1 VNQSFLFNGELLK
14 FIDNLDTG
22 LLPILFTVLLL
33 AFGMSFVA
41 PLIPLIIRDTGAS
54 AATIGQIAS
63 VYFLSFTLFTP
74 LMGKM
79 VDKAGSK
86 KIILSG
92 LLIYALCVF
101 AMIFANSAWYF
112 YLIRI
117 FQGVGT
123 ACLFAPTESAINVLS
138 TPERRSSNMG
148 LYGVVFAVGFALGP
162 GVGTYLFAYNHAVP
176 FIFGTAFSLA
186 GLLVMLRYYIDVPIP
201 IKTTDIRL
209 REFLNILRVPLL
221 AGLCY
226 AVVEASIGSFLS
238 LYLDNLGFKGAS
250 LGMAFTVFAVGGIVS
265 PFPAGKAADRFGKLP
280 SLYVL
285 GAILAAT
292 TFSFTITA
300 NYYIILFLCFSVGV
314 VAGGLYP
321 IALALIGDLI
331 PPQQMGTANSTFSFL
346 YGVGSVA
353 GPVCT
358 GWVARLCGMNYLF
371 YPMTAASLIF
381 VIITIMEAKNSR
393 APREI

>member
-1 VNQSFLFNGELLK
+1 VK
-14 FIDNLDTG
+14 FIDDLDTG

-41 PLIPLIIRDTGAS
+41 PLIPLIIRDTGAT

-74 LMGKM
+74 LMGRF
-79 VDKAGSK
+79 VDKLGSK
-86 KIILSG
+86 KVILSG
-92 LLIYALCVF
+92 LLMYALCVF
-101 AMIFANSAWYF
+101 AMIYANSAWYF

-138 TPERRSSNMG
+138 KPERRSSNMG
-148 LYGVVFAVGFALGP
+148 LYGVVFSAGFALGP
-162 GVGTYLFAYNHAVP
+162 GVGTYLFDWHHALP
-176 FIFGTAFSLA
+176 FVFGTLFSLA
-186 GLLVMLRYYIDVPIP
+186 GFMVMLVYYADVPIP
-201 IKTTDIRL
+201 VKTTDIRL
-209 REFLNILRVPLL
+209 REFLSILRVPLL

-250 LGMAFTVFAVGGIVS
+250 LGMAFTFFAVGGIVS
-265 PFPAGKAADRFGKLP
+265 PFPAGKAADRFGKIP
-280 SLYVL
+280 SLYAL
-285 GAILAAT
+285 GAVLAAT

-300 NYYIILFLCFSVGV
+300 NYYIILLLCFSVGV

-346 YGVGSVA
+346 YGVGSIT
-353 GPVCT
+353 GPAFT
-358 GWVARLCGMNYLF
+358 GWVARLFGMKCLF
-371 YPMTAASLIF
+371 YPMTIASLVF
-381 VIITIMEAKNSR
+381 VLFTVMDAKSGR
-393 APREI
+393 RPRQIKTS

>member
-1 VNQSFLFNGELLK
+1 LK
-14 FIDNLDTG
+14 FIDDLDTG

-41 PLIPLIIRDTGAS
+41 PLIPLIIRDAGAT

-74 LMGKM
+74 LMGKF
-79 VDKAGSK
+79 VDKLGSK

-138 TPERRSSNMG
+138 SPERRSSNMG
-148 LYGVVFAVGFALGP
+148 LYGVVFSVGFAMGP
-162 GVGTYLFAYNHAVP
+162 GVGTYLFTWHHAVP
-176 FIFGTAFSLA
+176 FVFGTLFSLA
-186 GLLVMLRYYIDVPIP
+186 GLLVMLIYYTDVPIP

-209 REFLNILRVPLL
+209 REFLSILRVPLF

-226 AVVEASIGSFLS
+226 AVVEAAIGSFLS

-265 PFPAGKAADRFGKLP
+265 PFPAGTAADRFGKFP

-285 GAILAAT
+285 GIVLAAT
-292 TFSFTITA
+292 TFSFTITT
-300 NYYIILFLCFSVGV
+300 NYFLILFLCFSVGV

-353 GPVCT
+353 GPALT
-358 GWVARLCGMNYLF
+358 GWVIRLFGMNYLF
-371 YPMTAASLIF
+371 YPMTIASLVF
-381 VIITIMEAKNSR
+381 VIFTVMDAKSGR
-393 APREI
+393 GPRQMKTS

>member
-1 VNQSFLFNGELLK
+1 MK
-14 FIDNLDTG
+14 FIDDLDTG

-41 PLIPLIIRDTGAS
+41 PLIPLIIRDTGAT

-74 LMGKM
+74 LMGKF
-79 VDKAGSK
+79 VDKLGSK
-86 KIILSG
+86 KVILTG
-92 LLIYALCVF
+92 LFIYALAVF

-138 TPERRSSNMG
+138 SPGRRSSNMG
-148 LYGVVFAVGFALGP
+148 LYGVVFSVGFALGP
-162 GVGTYLFAYNHAVP
+162 GVGTYLFDLHHAVP
-176 FIFGTAFSLA
+176 FVFGTLFSLA
-186 GLLVMLRYYIDVPIP
+186 GLLVMLIYYTDVPIP
-201 IKTTDIRL
+201 VKTTDIRL
-209 REFLNILRVPLL
+209 REFLSILRVPLF

-226 AVVEASIGSFLS
+226 AVVEAAIGSFLS

-250 LGMAFTVFAVGGIVS
+250 LGMAFTVFAIGGIVS
-265 PFPAGKAADRFGKLP
+265 PFPAGKAADRFGKFP

-285 GAILAAT
+285 GVVLSAT
-292 TFSFTITA
+292 TFSFTITT
-300 NYYIILFLCFSVGV
+300 NYFLILFLCFSVGV

-353 GPVCT
+353 GPALT
-358 GWVARLCGMNYLF
+358 GWVIRLFGMNYLF
-371 YPMTAASLIF
+371 YPMTIASLVF
-381 VIITIMEAKNSR
+381 VIFTVMDAKSGR
-393 APREI
+393 APRQMKTS

>member
-1 VNQSFLFNGELLK
+1 LK
-14 FIDNLDTG
+14 FINDLDTG

-41 PLIPLIIRDTGAS
+41 PLIPLIIRDTGAT

-74 LMGKM
+74 LMGRF
-79 VDKAGSK
+79 VDKLGSK
-86 KIILSG
+86 KVILSG
-92 LLIYALCVF
+92 LLMYALCVF

-138 TPERRSSNMG
+138 RPERRSSNMG
-148 LYGVVFAVGFALGP
+148 LYGVVFSTGFALGP
-162 GVGTYLFAYNHAVP
+162 GVGTWLFDWYHALP
-176 FIFGTAFSLA
+176 FVFGTIFSLA
-186 GLLVMLRYYIDVPIP
+186 GFMVMLVYYTDVPIP
-201 IKTTDIRL
+201 AKTTEIRL

-250 LGMAFTVFAVGGIVS
+250 LGMAFTAFAVGGIVS

-285 GAILAAT
+285 GVMLAAT
-292 TFSFTITA
+292 TFSFTITT
-300 NYYIILFLCFSVGV
+300 NYFIILFLCFSVGV

-321 IALALIGDLI
+321 IALSLIGDLI

-353 GPVCT
+353 GPALT
-358 GWVARLCGMNYLF
+358 GWVARLFGMNYLF
-371 YPMTAASLIF
+371 YPMTIASLVF
-381 VIITIMEAKNSR
+381 VVFTVMDAKSGR
-393 APREI
+393 GTRQIKTS

>member
-1 VNQSFLFNGELLK
+1 MK
-14 FIDNLDTG
+14 FIDDLDTG

-74 LMGKM
+74 LMGRF
-79 VDKAGSK
+79 VDKLGSK
-86 KIILSG
+86 KVILSG

-138 TPERRSSNMG
+138 SPDRRSSNMG

-162 GVGTYLFAYNHAVP
+162 GVGTYLFAFSRAVP
-176 FIFGTAFSLA
+176 FIFGTLFSLA
-186 GLLVMLRYYIDVPIP
+186 GLLVMLVYYTDVPIP
-201 IKTTDIRL
+201 AKTTDIRL
-209 REFLNILRVPLL
+209 REFLSILRVPLL

-226 AVVEASIGSFLS
+226 AVVEAAIGSFLS

-250 LGMAFTVFAVGGIVS
+250 LGMAFTFFAIGGIVS
-265 PFPAGKAADRFGKLP
+265 PFPAGRAADRFGKIP

-285 GAILAAT
+285 GAVLAAT
-292 TFSFTITA
+292 TFSFTVTV
-300 NYYIILFLCFSVGV
+300 NYYIIVLLCFSVGV

-353 GPVCT
+353 GPALT
-358 GWVARLCGMNYLF
+358 GWVARLFGMNYLF
-371 YPMTAASLIF
+371 YPMTIASLVF
-381 VIITIMEAKNSR
+381 VVFTIMEAKTGR
-393 APREI
+393 GPRDIKTS

>member
-1 VNQSFLFNGELLK
+1 LK
-14 FIDNLDTG
+14 FIDDLDTG

-41 PLIPLIIRDTGAS
+41 PLIPLIIRDAGAT

-74 LMGKM
+74 LMGKF
-79 VDKAGSK
+79 VDKLGSK

-138 TPERRSSNMG
+138 SPERRSSNMG
-148 LYGVVFAVGFALGP
+148 LYGVVFSVGFAMGP
-162 GVGTYLFAYNHAVP
+162 GVGPYLFTWHHAVP
-176 FIFGTAFSLA
+176 FVFGTLFSLA
-186 GLLVMLRYYIDVPIP
+186 GLLVMLIYYTDVPIP

-209 REFLNILRVPLL
+209 REFLSILRVPLF

-226 AVVEASIGSFLS
+226 AVVEAAIGSFLS

-265 PFPAGKAADRFGKLP
+265 PFPAGKAADRFGKFP

-285 GAILAAT
+285 GIVLAAT
-292 TFSFTITA
+292 TFSFTITT
-300 NYYIILFLCFSVGV
+300 NYFLILFLCFSVGV

-353 GPVCT
+353 GPALT
-358 GWVARLCGMNYLF
+358 GWVIRLFGMNYLF
-371 YPMTAASLIF
+371 YPMTIASLVF
-381 VIITIMEAKNSR
+381 VIFTVMDAKSGR
-393 APREI
+393 GPRQMKTS

>member
-1 VNQSFLFNGELLK
+1 MKL
-14 FIDNLDTG
+14 LDTLDKG

-54 AATIGQIAS
+54 ASTIGQIAS

-74 LMGKM
+74 LMGKF

-86 KIILSG
+86 KIIVTG
-92 LLIYALCVF
+92 LFIFTVSILL
-101 AMIFANSAWYF
+101 MIFAATPWHF

-117 FQGVGT
+117 FQGIGI

-138 TPERRSSNMG
+138 SPERRSSNMG
-148 LYGVVFAVGFALGP
+148 LYGVVFAVGFAVGP
-162 GVGTYLFAYNHAVP
+162 GIGTYLYAYHQAVP
-176 FIFGTAFSLA
+176 FVFGAAFSMV
-186 GLLVMLRYYIDVPIP
+186 GLFVMLTCYEDVPIAL
-201 IKTTDIRL
+201 KTVDIRL
-209 REFLNILRVPLL
+209 HEFLKILRIPLL

-238 LYLDNLGFKGAS
+238 LYLDQLGFKGGS
-250 LGMAFTVFAVGGIVS
+250 LGLAFTFFAIGGIVS
-265 PFPAGKAADRFGKLP
+265 PFPAGKAADRFGKIP

-285 GAILAAT
+285 GIILTIT
-292 TFSFTITA
+292 TFLFTITA
-300 NYYIILFLCFSVGV
+300 NYFFIVFLCFAVGF

-346 YGVGSVA
+346 YGVGSIV

-358 GWVARLCGMNYLF
+358 GWVVRLCGMQYLF
-371 YPMTAASLIF
+371 YPMAVASFVFAVAALIDNR
-381 VIITIMEAKNSR
+381 VNKR
-393 APREI
+393 Y